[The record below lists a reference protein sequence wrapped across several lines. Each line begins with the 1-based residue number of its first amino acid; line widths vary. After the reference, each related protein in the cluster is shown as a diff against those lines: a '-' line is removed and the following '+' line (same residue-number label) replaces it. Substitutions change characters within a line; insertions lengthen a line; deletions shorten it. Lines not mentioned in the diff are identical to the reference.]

1 MKKKSYLWGSFL
13 LVFLFIFSFTMDA
26 HATNGSDVQSLQQAM
41 GIQPDGDY
49 AKADLATTPEGN
61 VIMATVE
68 DPSKIGGC
76 LKGDRVKLINLGNGE
91 WKITRLAN
99 GSGFQF
105 IAQKEDGVMKITKT
119 ETFGEKVS
127 KSIYDKGLAGKSA
140 FGARVSYITYSK
152 DDYVVYG
159 VTVDVEPD
167 DAVGFGIN
175 YTYFVHNNFSFELS
189 ADYVKTDL
197 ELSALGLSANAGEVT
212 QIPVLFTGR
221 VHLGSDPK
229 VKPYLAAGVGYFFND
244 FDSDRN
250 TVEFIYGRGAEI
262 YVDDSFGFLVGGGV
276 EFFVSEKA
284 ALNLDLKYIWTE
296 VEANVN
302 KPGFTKVDFEPN
314 PLVIGLGIKYYF

>member
-49 AKADLATTPEGN
+49 AKADLATTPEGS

-76 LKGDRVKLINLGNGE
+76 LKGDRVKLINLGNEE

-99 GSGFQF
+99 GSGFLF

-127 KSIYDKGLAGKSA
+127 KSSYDKGLAGKSA

-152 DDYVVYG
+152 DDYVLYG
-159 VTVDVEPD
+159 VC
-167 DAVGFGIN
+167 
-175 YTYFVHNNFSFELS
+175 
-189 ADYVKTDL
+189 
-197 ELSALGLSANAGEVT
+197 
-212 QIPVLFTGR
+212 R
-221 VHLGSDPK
+221 
-229 VKPYLAAGVGYFFND
+229 
-244 FDSDRN
+244 
-250 TVEFIYGRGAEI
+250 
-262 YVDDSFGFLVGGGV
+262 
-276 EFFVSEKA
+276 
-284 ALNLDLKYIWTE
+284 
-296 VEANVN
+296 
-302 KPGFTKVDFEPN
+302 
-314 PLVIGLGIKYYF
+314 